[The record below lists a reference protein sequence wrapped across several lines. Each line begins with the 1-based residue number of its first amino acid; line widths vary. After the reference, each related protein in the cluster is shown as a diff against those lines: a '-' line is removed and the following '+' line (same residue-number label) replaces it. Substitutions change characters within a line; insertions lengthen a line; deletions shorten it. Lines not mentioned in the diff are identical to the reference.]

1 MFTTEELATLLRD
14 EDKYDDMIIQDTIL
28 DIDLDLARTPHI
40 KKNALRNL
48 AILLS

>member
-14 EDKYDDMIIQDTIL
+14 EDKYDDMIIQDKVL
-28 DIDLDLARTPHI
+28 NIDLDLVVTCVL
-40 KKNALRNL
+40 KKNALKNL